1 MLVHAS
7 FALLP
12 LSGPEPSLVSRHRDL
27 RTQLDHSIVTLH
39 DFDLSTW
46 SIEVV
51 APPEIGRKHDL
62 TPPTDTY
69 ERSLAHMA
77 NGSGITVIQYFRPRP
92 MRRINRAPFIQP
104 SAIQTCTK
112 KCPRRES
119 NPRP

>member
-77 NGSGITVIQYFRPRP
+77 NGSGITVIQYFRPD
-92 MRRINRAPFIQP
+92 Q
-104 SAIQTCTK
+104 
-112 KCPRRES
+112 
-119 NPRP
+119 